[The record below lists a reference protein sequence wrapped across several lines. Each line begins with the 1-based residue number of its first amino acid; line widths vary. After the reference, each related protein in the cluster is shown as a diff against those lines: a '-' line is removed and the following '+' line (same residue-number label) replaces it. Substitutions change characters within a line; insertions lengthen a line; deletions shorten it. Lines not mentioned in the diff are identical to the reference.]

1 MNNQNLIIRTKLKE
15 AQDIIKSAFDLIE
28 VSPPKYSQDQIKA
41 AICFKYNITSED
53 LEGKS
58 KKGKLEFARPIWA
71 YLLFSHVTENKT
83 EVARIMGRKS
93 HSGAIDFINRANGL
107 IDTSFKF
114 KSDVEEIRGILKS
127 KYSKA

>member
-1 MNNQNLIIRTKLKE
+1 MNNQNLIRKNLKD
-15 AQDIIKSAFDLIE
+15 AQELLKAAFDLIDI
-28 VSPPKYSQDQIKA
+28 PPAKYSENDIES
-41 AICFKYNITSED
+41 AICLKYNLSKED

-83 EVARIMGRKS
+83 EVARIMKRKS
-93 HSGAIDFINRANGL
+93 HSAAIDFINRANGL